1 MDQSKSILLKTQ
13 IIEFLQK
20 KGFTDVRWDG
30 DLDSITF
37 HNSNLNYNSQLINQY
52 ASEIINIID
61 NKGFDS
67 DEFIV
72 RGSIIM
78 FPKNYE
84 DM

>member
-1 MDQSKSILLKTQ
+1 MKKSKSYLLKTNL
-13 IIEFLQK
+13 IKFLQT
-20 KGFTDVRWDG
+20 KGFTEAQWDA
-30 DLDSITF
+30 DMDAITF
-37 HNSNLNYNSQLINQY
+37 HNPDLNYNSQLINQY

-61 NKGFDS
+61 NNGYDS

-72 RGSIIM
+72 RGSIII